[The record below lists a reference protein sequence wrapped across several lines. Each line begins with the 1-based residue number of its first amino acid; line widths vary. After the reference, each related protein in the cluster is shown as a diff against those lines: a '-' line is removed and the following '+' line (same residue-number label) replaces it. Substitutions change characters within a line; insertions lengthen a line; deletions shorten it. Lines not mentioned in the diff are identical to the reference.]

1 MKRARPI
8 IIVIVLLGAAFL
20 AWRLLAADREPP
32 TLSGYVEGETLFL
45 AAPVAG
51 TLTSLAAVE
60 GQRVGSD
67 LPLFTIDPATLS
79 AEGEQA
85 RARIAEAG
93 TQIAA
98 AQANVQQAEAEAT
111 AAAADAER
119 ARRDLGRLL
128 AVRRTD
134 PAAVAGKEVDAA
146 QAALREA
153 NARLAAA
160 RDTAAARRSQ
170 VGAARAQQDQARGG
184 AREVQI
190 RVGQLSPSAPGPALV
205 EDVFFRPGEW
215 VAANQ
220 PVVALLPDS
229 QVKLRFFVPEQEVA
243 RYRPGRTV
251 RFRCDG
257 CAGGL
262 SARISYV
269 SPRPEFTPPIIYS
282 RDSRDRLVFMVEAR
296 PQRAGRLMPG
306 LPVDVEPLESQN
318 P

>member
-1 MKRARPI
+1 MKRSRPI
-8 IIVIVLLGAAFL
+8 IIVIVLIAAAFL
-20 AWRLLAADREPP
+20 AWRLLAPSREPP
-32 TLSGYVEGETLFL
+32 ALSGYIEGETLFL

-51 TLTSLAAVE
+51 TLTSLAAIE
-60 GQRVGSD
+60 GQRVAGGA
-67 LPLFTIDPATLS
+67 PLFTIDPATLS
-79 AEGEQA
+79 AQGEQA

-98 AQANVQQAEAEAT
+98 AQATVQQAESEAA
-111 AAAADAER
+111 AAAADADK
-119 ARRDLGRLL
+119 ARRDLNRLL
-128 AVRRTD
+128 AVRRID
-134 PAAVAGKEVDAA
+134 PAAVAGKDVDAA

-160 RDTAAARRSQ
+160 RDSAAARRSQ

-190 RVGQLSPSAPGPALV
+190 RVGQLSPLAPGPASV

-220 PVVALLPDS
+220 PVLALLPDS
-229 QVKLRFFVPEQEVA
+229 QVKVRFFVPEREVA
-243 RYRPGRTV
+243 RYRPGRTI
-251 RFRCDG
+251 RFACDA
-257 CAGGL
+257 CPSGL
-262 SARISYV
+262 SARITYV

-282 RDSRDRLVFMVEAR
+282 RDSRDRLVFMVEALPDR
-296 PQRAGRLMPG
+296 PRRLMPG
-306 LPVDVEPLESQN
+306 LPVDVEPL

>member
-8 IIVIVLLGAAFL
+8 IIVIVLIAAAFL
-20 AWRLLAADREPP
+20 AWRLLAPGREPP
-32 TLSGYVEGETLFL
+32 ALSGYIEGETLFL

-51 TLTSLAAVE
+51 TLTSLAASE
-60 GQRVGSD
+60 GQRVAAGA
-67 LPLFTIDPATLS
+67 PLFRIDPATLS
-79 AEGEQA
+79 AQGEQA
-85 RARIAEAG
+85 RARVAEAG
-93 TQIAA
+93 TQIATA
-98 AQANVQQAEAEAT
+98 EASVQQAEAEAA
-111 AAAADAER
+111 AAAADADK
-119 ARRDLGRLL
+119 ARRDLNRLL
-128 AVRRTD
+128 AVRRID
-134 PAAVAGKEVDAA
+134 PAAVAGKDVDAA
-146 QAALREA
+146 QAAVREA
-153 NARLAAA
+153 SARLAAA

-190 RVGQLSPSAPGPALV
+190 RVGQLSPSAPVPALV

-220 PVVALLPDS
+220 PVLALLPDN
-229 QVKLRFFVPEQEVA
+229 QVKVRFFVPERDVA

-251 RFRCDG
+251 RFDCDA
-257 CAGGL
+257 CADNL
-262 SARISYV
+262 SARITYV

-296 PQRAGRLMPG
+296 PDRPQRLMPG
-306 LPVDVEPLESQN
+306 LPVDVEPL

>member
-8 IIVIVLLGAAFL
+8 IILIVLLAAAFL
-20 AWRLLAADREPP
+20 AWRLLAPDREPP
-32 TLSGYVEGETLFL
+32 ALSGYIEGETLFL

-51 TLTSLAAVE
+51 TLTSVAAAE
-60 GQRVGSD
+60 GQRVGSN

-85 RARIAEAG
+85 RARVAEAG

-111 AAAADAER
+111 AASVDADK
-119 ARRDLGRLL
+119 ARRDLNRLL
-128 AVRRTD
+128 AVRRID
-134 PAAVAGKEVDAA
+134 PAAVAGTDVDAA

-153 NARLAAA
+153 TARLSAA
-160 RDTAAARRSQ
+160 RETAAARRSQ
-170 VGAARAQQDQARGG
+170 VGAARAQQQQARGG
-184 AREVQI
+184 EREVQI

-215 VAANQ
+215 VSANQ
-220 PVVALLPDS
+220 PVLALLPDS
-229 QVKLRFFVPEQEVA
+229 QIKVRFFVPEGEVA
-243 RYRPGRTV
+243 RYRPGRAV
-251 RFRCDG
+251 RYSCDG
-257 CAGGL
+257 CPDGL
-262 SARISYV
+262 SARITYV

-296 PQRAGRLMPG
+296 PERPQRLMPG
-306 LPVDVEPLESQN
+306 LPVDVVPL

>member
-1 MKRARPI
+1 MKWARPI
-8 IIVIVLLGAAFL
+8 IIVIVLLAAAFL
-20 AWRLLAADREPP
+20 AWRLLGGDREAPA
-32 TLSGYVEGETLFL
+32 LSGYIEGETLFL

-51 TLTSLAAVE
+51 TVTSLAAVE
-60 GQRVGSD
+60 GQRVGPG
-67 LPLFTIDPATLS
+67 LPLFAIDPATLS

-85 RARIAEAG
+85 RARVAEAG

-98 AQANVQQAEAEAT
+98 AQANVQQAEAEAA
-111 AAAADAER
+111 AAAADADK
-119 ARRDLGRLL
+119 ARRDLNRLL
-128 AVRRTD
+128 NVRRID
-134 PAAVAGKEVDAA
+134 PAAVAGTDVDAA

-160 RDTAAARRSQ
+160 RETAAARRSQ
-170 VGAARAQQDQARGG
+170 VGSARAQQAQARGG
-184 AREVQI
+184 EREVQI

-205 EDVFFRPGEW
+205 EEVFFRPGEW

-220 PVVALLPDS
+220 PVLALLPDS
-229 QVKLRFFVPEQEVA
+229 QVKVRFFVPEQEVA

-251 RFRCDG
+251 RFACDG
-257 CAGGL
+257 CAGNL

-282 RDSRDRLVFMVEAR
+282 RDSRDRLVFMVEAKPER
-296 PQRAGRLMPG
+296 PGRLMPG
-306 LPVDVEPLESQN
+306 LPVDVEPL

>member
-1 MKRARPI
+1 MKRSRPI
-8 IIVIVLLGAAFL
+8 IIVIVLIAAAFL
-20 AWRLLAADREPP
+20 AWRLLAPSREPP
-32 TLSGYVEGETLFL
+32 ALSGYIEGETLFL

-51 TLTSLAAVE
+51 TLTSLAAIE
-60 GQRVGSD
+60 GQRVAGGA
-67 LPLFTIDPATLS
+67 PLFTIDPATLS
-79 AEGEQA
+79 AQGEQA

-98 AQANVQQAEAEAT
+98 AQATVQQAESEAA
-111 AAAADAER
+111 AAAADADK
-119 ARRDLGRLL
+119 ARRDLNRLL
-128 AVRRTD
+128 AVRRID
-134 PAAVAGKEVDAA
+134 PAAVAGKDVDAA

-160 RDTAAARRSQ
+160 RDSAAARRSQ

-190 RVGQLSPSAPGPALV
+190 RVGQLSPLAPGPASV

-220 PVVALLPDS
+220 PVLALLPDS
-229 QVKLRFFVPEQEVA
+229 QVKVRFFVPEREVS
-243 RYRPGRTV
+243 RYRPGRTI
-251 RFRCDG
+251 RFACDA
-257 CAGGL
+257 CPSGL
-262 SARISYV
+262 SARITYV

-282 RDSRDRLVFMVEAR
+282 RDSRDRLVFMVEALPDR
-296 PQRAGRLMPG
+296 PRRLMPG
-306 LPVDVEPLESQN
+306 LPVDVEPL